1 MRERRFRKGA
11 LLAYRKLDI
20 MDPHRGRR
28 LLLIA
33 FTCSVAL
40 HLLAI
45 HLVRWPL
52 ATPVEPPRYVTLSKR
67 MFLPITKATPRPT
80 PPPPLRARPKVSS
93 KIAPPR
99 IARSVLAAVRAATG
113 LVAVPTAAPKVV
125 LPTPALSPHPLPSA
139 NGCSQPNAGPAVAT
153 GATPPPIPPA
163 ARGSN
168 TSGESRIRVNLD
180 SHGVV
185 LSTNLLTSSGDAGLD
200 QVATAMARASTFTPR
215 LVQCRPVASSYAY
228 AVKFVAL

>member
-1 MRERRFRKGA
+1 
-11 LLAYRKLDI
+11 

-33 FTCSVAL
+33 FICSVAL

-67 MFLPITKATPRPT
+67 MFLAITKATPRPT

-99 IARSVLAAVRAATG
+99 ITRSVLPAVRAATG
-113 LVAVPTAAPKVV
+113 LVAVS
-125 LPTPALSPHPLPSA
+125 TPAKVLLPAPVLSPNPLPSA
-139 NGCSQPNAGPAVAT
+139 NGCSQPNAGPAVAI

-163 ARGSN
+163 ARASN
-168 TSGESRIRVNLD
+168 TSGESRIQVNLD

-185 LSTNLLTSSGDAGLD
+185 LSTNLITSSGDAGLD
-200 QVATAMARASTFTPR
+200 QVATEMARASTFTPR
-215 LVQCRPVASSYAY
+215 LVQCRPIASSYAY
-228 AVKFVAL
+228 TVKFVAL